1 MMLWK
6 IITIKLMK
14 KEVNNMTKCYFRNLE
29 NGKTFSKV
37 FDSPYL
43 MNQFLTK
50 CRYSKKIRCIGK
62 VQVWG

>member
-1 MMLWK
+1 
-6 IITIKLMK
+6 MK

-50 CRYSKKIRCIGK
+50 CRYSKRIRCICK
-62 VQVWG
+62 VQVYG